1 MKILTRPGF
10 ISFVAAFL
18 MMVTGCASVSP
29 EHAPSAAM
37 AVVKESDSNQSSDRL
52 IVYTGYIAVKVR
64 SLTDVEQKILAV
76 VKEAKGYVAQSRMEE
91 EEYTATLRV
100 PARDLN
106 AVMNKLAGLGNLVRR
121 NVRAEDVTDQ
131 HIDYTAKLKNL
142 EVLRNQL
149 RELLA
154 RAKTVKETLEVEQEL
169 SRVQSQ
175 IDSLQGQLNA
185 LNNRISY
192 STLELRV
199 VQTRIYGPV
208 GYVVRG
214 VSWFVEKLFVIR

>member
-1 MKILTRPGF
+1 MNILRRPWF
-10 ISFVAAFL
+10 PSLVVAFL
-18 MMVTGCASVSP
+18 LMVTGCAGVSP
-29 EHAPSAAM
+29 ERAPSAAM
-37 AVVKESDSNQSSDRL
+37 GVLQQSDSDQPRDRL

-64 SLTDVEQKILAV
+64 FLTDIEQKIFAV

-100 PARDLN
+100 PARDLD
-106 AVMNKLAGLGNLVRR
+106 AVMNTLGALGNVERR
-121 NVRAEDVTDQ
+121 SVRAEDVTDQ

-149 RELLA
+149 RELLG

-185 LNNRISY
+185 LNGRISY
-192 STLELRV
+192 STLEVRV
-199 VQTRIYGPV
+199 TPTRIYGPI

-214 VSWFVEKLFVIR
+214 ASWLVKKLFVIR